1 MPIDTLIF
9 DQGGVLVWTR
19 WDNVTIAWAALR
31 GTTPKEVMDRMLEG
45 DAYSPFM
52 RGEVDRAEFRDRMC
66 AHLGIQQAPDDFDET
81 WRSAIEPNPDI
92 VALIENLSARYR
104 MVIGSNTD
112 ELHQERGEKIQPI
125 ITTFDDFLLSYE
137 LGVLKPDPDFF
148 EKGLA
153 KLGLSVDQCFFTDD
167 RQNNVDSALSVGI
180 QAVRFESVPQLEA
193 ALKTLGLA

>member
-1 MPIDTLIF
+1 MSIDTLIF

-19 WDNVTIAWAALR
+19 WENVTSIWSKLR
-31 GTTPKEVMDRMLEG
+31 GTTSQEVMDRMLEG

-52 RGEVDRAEFRDRMC
+52 RGEIERAEFRDRMS

-81 WRSAIEPNPDI
+81 WRSAIAPNPDI
-92 VALIENLSARYR
+92 VSLVESLSTHYR

-112 ELHQERGEKIQPI
+112 ELHQERGEKVQPI

-137 LGVLKPDPDFF
+137 LGVLKPDLDFF
-148 EKGLA
+148 EDGLA
-153 KLGLSVDQCFFTDD
+153 KLDLTPDQCFFIDD

-180 QAVRFESVPQLEA
+180 QAVRFESVPRLKAELK
-193 ALKTLGLA
+193 ALGI